1 MDSKLARRT
10 SGFARSCVQ
19 GVAARMGG
27 PAIALGLAGGLI
39 AGTMFGLFGASI
51 VGSATPAALAAPEP
65 DPVPRRWQLTVEPGP
80 LRVASIDVP
89 GIGPQL
95 YYFLTYKVVNSTG
108 QDLLFTP
115 SFELTTDEGE
125 LVRSGRGVP
134 AAATKV
140 LLDRLENP
148 FLQDQISIVGM
159 LLQGEENAKEGL
171 VMWPVGVGHV
181 RSLDIFGSGFSGET
195 RSMDAFDPETGGT
208 KRVSV
213 RKALMIRYQPK
224 GEVRAGNEGYP
235 VIEQRWVM
243 R

>member
-1 MDSKLARRT
+1 MDCKHADRTALVPLTRVVRRLGGAALAM
-10 SGFARSCVQ
+10 GL
-19 GVAARMGG
+19 VAG
-27 PAIALGLAGGLI
+27 AIAGLMA
-39 AGTMFGLFGASI
+39 GLFGAS
-51 VGSATPAALAAPEP
+51 VLGGATPSAIGAPEP

-80 LRVASIDVP
+80 LRVASVEVA
-89 GIGPQL
+89 GIGPQM
-95 YYFLTYKVVNSTG
+95 YYYLTYKVVNSTG

-134 AAATKV
+134 AAATKAV
-140 LLDRLENP
+140 LDRLENP

-181 RSLDIFGSGFSGET
+181 RALDVFASGFSGET
-195 RSMDAFDPETGGT
+195 RAVDAFDRETGGT

-224 GEVRAGNEGYP
+224 GETRPENEGYP